1 MSALC
6 IATAAGVTRLAVA
19 AFTLVWT
26 HSVEKV
32 EWQEDWRVEPDRLIL
47 AESRIKG
54 SGAGMEPGEDA
65 VLRDGWWTWRP
76 GRVVDRLLLADSG
89 AAGEWRICTR
99 DGGCRPLADPATA
112 PYGLE
117 SCP

>member
-6 IATAAGVTRLAVA
+6 IATAAGIVRVAVT

-32 EWQEDWRVEPDRLIL
+32 EWREDWIVQPGRLVLVE
-47 AESRIKG
+47 SQVKG
-54 SGAGMEPGEDA
+54 SGAGMEPGDDA
-65 VLRDGWWTWRP
+65 VLRDGWWVSRP
-76 GRVVDRLLLADSG
+76 HRAVEQLLLADSG
-89 AAGEWRICTR
+89 VAGQWKLCTP
-99 DGGCRPLADPATA
+99 DCTPLADPADA
-112 PYGLE
+112 PYRLE

>member
-6 IATAAGVTRLAVA
+6 IATTAGVTRLAAA

-32 EWQEDWRVEPDRLIL
+32 EWQEDWLVEPGRLVL
-47 AESRIKG
+47 VESRIKG
-54 SGAGMEPGEDA
+54 SGAGMEPGDDA
-65 VLRDGWWTWRP
+65 VLRDGWWSWRP
-76 GRVVDRLLLADSG
+76 NRTVERLVLADSG
-89 AAGEWRICTR
+89 AAGQWRICTR
-99 DGGCRPLADPATA
+99 VDGCRPLADPAHA
-112 PYGLE
+112 PYRLE